1 MTPNT
6 PNSWS
11 GDLGWPRILLCFNHG
26 TKRFIFVYDLS
37 RFENVWILTPITPKW
52 PRPQP
57 CKVKNL
63 HLVLS
68 LNLSYRKHWLIIYVT
83 RYLKISLNRKFPI
96 KPKVGRIFKKCV
108 GTFDF
113 FDPRNPSAKFQRK
126 RFVKNT
132 QLGNFADEIGVDI
145 FRVRLLPGL
154 VRFWIWSSSWT
165 VVFWYFLLMTF
176 FFWYL

>member
-1 MTPNT
+1 M
-6 PNSWS
+6 
-11 GDLGWPRILLCFNHG
+11 
-26 TKRFIFVYDLS
+26 
-37 RFENVWILTPITPKW
+37 
-52 PRPQP
+52 
-57 CKVKNL
+57 
-63 HLVLS
+63 
-68 LNLSYRKHWLIIYVT
+68 
-83 RYLKISLNRKFPI
+83 KISLNRKFPI

-165 VVFWYFLLMTF
+165 VVF
-176 FFWYL
+176 

>member
-1 MTPNT
+1 MTPNDPKYPQFWGRMTSDDLENHFLLITGSRASFWYIICLGLKMFGFWPQMTPNT
-6 PNSWS
+6 PMS
-11 GDLGWPRILLCFNHG
+11 
-26 TKRFIFVYDLS
+26 
-37 RFENVWILTPITPKW
+37 
-52 PRPQP
+52 PRPQIS
-57 CKVKNL
+57 KIKNL
-63 HLVLS
+63 YLVLS

-165 VVFWYFLLMTF
+165 VVFWYFL
-176 FFWYL
+176 